1 VDKISLKL
9 PVNILK
15 FLVMGKAIEYGGPM
29 NPQDFIMVAENV
41 FLPSIQMIKQW
52 EDNKKIVGGLPVG
65 QRAGVMIIESA
76 SAEEL
81 AEKMQSLPFWALN
94 TWEVIPLQSFES
106 GVENVK
112 RQIANAKK
120 MAEMMPPKPM

>member
-1 VDKISLKL
+1 M
-9 PVNILK
+9 K
-15 FLVMGKAIEYGGPM
+15 FLVIGKGIEYGGPM
-29 NPQDFIMVAENV
+29 SPQDFIMAAENV
-41 FLPSIQMIKQW
+41 YLPSIQVIKQW
-52 EDNKKIVGGLPVG
+52 EDNKKIVGGLPAG

-81 AEKMQSLPFWALN
+81 AEKLQSLPFWAVN

-120 MAEMMPPKPM
+120 MAEMMPSK

>member
-1 VDKISLKL
+1 
-9 PVNILK
+9 LK

-94 TWEVIPLQSFES
+94 NWEVIPLQSFES

>member
-1 VDKISLKL
+1 MDKISLKL